1 MKVGLYVATQWPEGT
16 DLGPQLGNLLE
27 QVRRARAAGFKSLWA
42 AHHYVVGPGMR
53 MFQPT
58 PLLARLAA
66 EAEGMEAG
74 PAILLLSMMNPVMV
88 AEEAATLDWLTGG
101 RYVLGVGI
109 GYRQEEFAVTGV
121 PIKERVGRFVESI
134 ELMRRLWRE
143 DRVSHKGRYFHLDD
157 VGLSLRPV
165 RPDGIPIWIGGSA
178 EPAVR
183 RAGEIGDGWLM
194 SFSPSG
200 ADLVRLMA
208 AYRQGLAASKRPP
221 VQDMPLCRETYV
233 GASNATAL
241 DEVRGP
247 LLYKYQAYAAW
258 GNYGVGPHAGRLAE
272 EFPGFA
278 RDRFMIGDEAFV
290 RDEIQRYRDQLGV
303 NHLVL
308 RMQWPGMDQA
318 LVLKS
323 IERMGRIAA
332 TL

>member
-1 MKVGLYVATQWPEGT
+1 MKVGLYVATQWPQGT
-16 DLGPQLGNLLE
+16 DLGPQVGHLLE
-27 QVRRARAAGFKSLWA
+27 QVRLARRAGFKSLWA
-42 AHHYVVGPGMR
+42 AHHYVVGPSMQ
-53 MFQPT
+53 MFQPA
-58 PLLARLAA
+58 PLLARLAG
-66 EAEGMEAG
+66 EAEGMEVG

-101 RYVLGVGI
+101 RYVLAVGI

-121 PIKERVGRFVESI
+121 SIKARVSRFVEAI
-134 ELMRRLWRE
+134 GLMRRLWRE
-143 DRVSHKGRYFHLDD
+143 DRVSHKGRHFQLDD
-157 VGLSLRPV
+157 VGLSVRPV
-165 RPDGIPIWIGGSA
+165 RPGGIPIWIGGSA

-208 AYRQGLAASKRPP
+208 SYKEGLAGSQRPP
-221 VQDMPLCRETYV
+221 VQDMPLCREAYV
-233 GASNATAL
+233 GASHATAL
-241 DEVRGP
+241 DEVQAP

-258 GNYGVGPHAGRLAE
+258 GNYGVGPHARRLADD
-272 EFPGFA
+272 FSSFA

-323 IERMGRIAA
+323 IEGIGRIAA
-332 TL
+332 RL